1 MLSSFANEQKR
12 MDVHFRKPSIR
23 FCYLLYM
30 IGRWY
35 VRTELCNSLL
45 HNCYVLRFLFQ
56 KSVFI
61 LLMVQTI
68 ALGDQCI
75 RFQCNEVRVRVHC
88 TGNLLYIIAVTDI
101 FEDFLVTQGYLRSK
115 HICLVFHPALL
126 HIEDVELFETACFY
140 GFLSV
145 QNIVSDLV
153 EHNDAF
159 HHRMQIVFNEDK
171 SVTHQNLI
179 GSTLP
184 FEIHGDDFDAKLT
197 GDPVRISRAE
207 RIDQPICCLYDLQS
221 LNIQERTP
229 PSAYFGNFILT

>member
-12 MDVHFRKPSIR
+12 MDVHFRKPSTR

-30 IGRWY
+30 IGQC
-35 VRTELCNSLL
+35 VRTKLCNSP
-45 HNCYVLRFLFQ
+45 LRNLPAVFLFQ

-61 LLMVQTI
+61 FLMVQTI
-68 ALGDQCI
+68 ALCDQRI
-75 RFQCNEVRVRVHC
+75 RFQRNEVRVRVHR
-88 TGNLLYIIAVTDI
+88 TGDLLYVIAVTDI
-101 FEDFLVTQGYLRSK
+101 CEDFLITQGHLRSK
-115 HICLVFHPALL
+115 HIRFILHTALL
-126 HIEDVELFETACFY
+126 HIEDIELFEAACFH

-145 QNIVSDLV
+145 QNIVSNLV